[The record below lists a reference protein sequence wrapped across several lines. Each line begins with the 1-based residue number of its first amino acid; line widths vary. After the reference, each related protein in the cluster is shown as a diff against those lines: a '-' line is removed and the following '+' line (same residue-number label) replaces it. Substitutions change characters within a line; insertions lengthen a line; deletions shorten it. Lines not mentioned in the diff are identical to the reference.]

1 MYIHATYTYTSM
13 GNSILRNQDQ
23 QTSFRECIALGLG
36 LPLLTLKGKVIKDR
50 SWLTDRMTCLSVGDQ
65 LCQPLYCQNKFM
77 SLTKCNIFFCF
88 TSGWLKMFLFT
99 YMCKNLAVY
108 YHFIMWRSII
118 QIHTMHMHGTQWC
131 ECADSTKHQAW
142 HRTWKL
148 LLRYSLSP
156 RHGHGPSTD
165 WNWIC
170 INCYFSHRTFAF
182 RWYCSWRF
190 ALEDLHRN
198 QFWSHTLKMGFV
210 NAISSL
216 INSPKLL
223 WIHIW
228 ILHSSRSLQLL
239 MMAGNCI
246 AERKVRVGDFL
257 KTSFHQVLLGS
268 VSVQILQL

>member
-1 MYIHATYTYTSM
+1 MSSLKPNAQIMCMLSASCIYMRHIHIHLWVWYISVCT
-13 GNSILRNQDQ
+13 NSILRNQDQ

-118 QIHTMHMHGTQWC
+118 QIHTMHMHGAQWC

-156 RHGHGPSTD
+156 RHGHGDLCSIRISNVILSTIF
-165 WNWIC
+165 N
-170 INCYFSHRTFAF
+170 
-182 RWYCSWRF
+182 SWVWG
-190 ALEDLHRN
+190 DLT
-198 QFWSHTLKMGFV
+198 WLSWLK
-210 NAISSL
+210 S
-216 INSPKLL
+216 
-223 WIHIW
+223 IW
-228 ILHSSRSLQLL
+228 ILENGWTMNKSTTLNDPQ
-239 MMAGNCI
+239 
-246 AERKVRVGDFL
+246 
-257 KTSFHQVLLGS
+257 
-268 VSVQILQL
+268 QIGIGFV